1 MARFENTDVHT
12 RIWHN
17 LINAETLVTLELAP
31 GEDAEV
37 VVPSDFDDT
46 YLKPVKAKR
55 RGPEDKVVEQHPSE
69 PEGKPDTKADEAATE
84 EL

>member
-17 LINAETLVTLELAP
+17 LTNAETLVTLELAP

-37 VVPSDFDDT
+37 VVPRDFDDT
-46 YLKPVKAKR
+46 YLKPIKAKR
-55 RGPEDKVVEQHPSE
+55 HGHEEKVEEQHPSE
-69 PEGKPDTKADEAATE
+69 PKTESNKSAPAEETKE
-84 EL
+84 